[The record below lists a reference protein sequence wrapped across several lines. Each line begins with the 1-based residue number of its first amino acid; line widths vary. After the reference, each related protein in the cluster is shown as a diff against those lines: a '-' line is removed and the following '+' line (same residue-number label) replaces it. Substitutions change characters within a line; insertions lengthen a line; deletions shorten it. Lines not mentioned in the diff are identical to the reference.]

1 MLSFENEDDRTRHTG
16 YYLPNVE
23 IKDYNV
29 KTDVRNFFDQ
39 PINDDIKTYE
49 NIRKIATGQGDDC
62 TTDFLLD
69 YHCSKENYKVITIDL
84 RKQQALDADPRAIQQ
99 INFDGNLD
107 LSGNTTMF
115 FIYEEGNETVCK
127 SFVNLLYNNL
137 VWFNMISV

>member
-1 MLSFENEDDRTRHTG
+1 MSLKQLYLDFLISASFQGVNSGLFVLSFENEDDRTG

-29 KTDVRNFFDQ
+29 KTDGRNFFDQ

-49 NIRKIATGQGDDC
+49 NTGKIATGQGDDC

-84 RKQQALDADPRAIQQ
+84 RKQQGLDADPRAIQQ
-99 INFDGNLD
+99 INFAGNLD
-107 LSGNTTMF
+107 LAGNITMF
-115 FIYEEGNETVCK
+115 FIYEEGK
-127 SFVNLLYNNL
+127 
-137 VWFNMISV
+137 